1 LTRPEPRAQQPADR
15 DRPAIV
21 SHGRTTTHGE
31 LAGEAGRAA
40 EALLGGRQDLEGA
53 RVAFLMPPGA
63 EWTSVLLGI
72 WRAGGMA
79 VPLAAAHPAAELEH
93 VISDCGASIVVADPA
108 AAPMLAPLAT
118 SARARFIEHR
128 PSDIDHRSSDD
139 ADERW
144 PTSDERCRAPAMI
157 LYTSGTTGNPKGV
170 VLTHANLDAQVAS
183 LLEAW
188 EWTSA
193 DRTLLV
199 LPLHHVHG
207 IVNVVLSALRAG
219 AICEMPPRFDAAQT
233 WARMASGEITL
244 FTAVPTIYHRL
255 IAAWDAAPP
264 EQQRAWSDGAHGLR
278 LMMSGSAAL
287 PVSVLERWREIT
299 GHTLLERYGM
309 TEIGMGLSN
318 PLRGTRRPGFVGAP
332 LPGVEAQVVGDD
344 GRPVDAG
351 AAGELQ
357 IRGAGVFNAY
367 WQRPAETQAA
377 FRDGWFRTGDVA
389 VVEDGAYRL
398 LGRTSTDILKV
409 GGHKISALEIEE
421 VMRQHPAITE
431 CAVVGLP
438 DDEWG
443 ERVAMAAEVRAGRS
457 LALVDLQSWAKPLLA
472 NYKLPREL
480 RCVDA
485 LPRNAMG
492 KIVKPRVAAL
502 FASESD
508 R

>member
-1 LTRPEPRAQQPADR
+1 LTRA
-15 DRPAIV
+15 AIV
-21 SHGRTTTHGE
+21 SDGRITTRDE
-31 LAGEAGRAA
+31 LADAAGRVAA
-40 EALLGGRQDLEGA
+40 ALLDGRRDLDDA
-53 RVAFLMPPGA
+53 RVAFLVPPGV

-72 WRAGGMA
+72 WRAGGIA
-79 VPLAAAHPAAELEH
+79 VPLAAAHPPAELAH
-93 VISDCGASIVVADPA
+93 VITDAGASIVVTDPSA
-108 AAPMLAPLAT
+108 AAILAPLAT
-118 SARARFIEHR
+118 GAGARFIEHR
-128 PSDIDHRSSDD
+128 TSVIDHR
-139 ADERW
+139 
-144 PTSDERCRAPAMI
+144 TSDVADDRSSIVDDRCHGPALI
-157 LYTSGTTGNPKGV
+157 LYTSGTTGKPKGV
-170 VLTHANLDAQVAS
+170 VLTHANLQAQVAS

-188 EWTSA
+188 QWTSA

-207 IVNVVLSALRAG
+207 IVNVVLSALHAG
-219 AICEMPPRFDAAQT
+219 AICEMPPRFDAAHT
-233 WARMASGEITL
+233 WARLSSGEITV

-255 IAAWDAAPP
+255 VAAWDAAPP
-264 EQQRAWSDGAHGLR
+264 DRQRAWSDGARGLR

-287 PVSVLERWREIT
+287 PVSVLARWREIT

-318 PLRGTRRPGFVGAP
+318 PLQGARRPGFVGGP
-332 LPGVEAQVVGDD
+332 LPGVEARIVGDD
-344 GRPVDAG
+344 GRPVAEG
-351 AAGELQ
+351 SAGELHV
-357 IRGAGVFNAY
+357 RGAGVFHEY
-367 WQRPAETQAA
+367 WHRPAETAAA
-377 FRDGWFRTGDVA
+377 FCDGWFRTGDVA

-398 LGRTSTDILKV
+398 LGRTSIDILKV

-443 ERVAMAAEVRAGRS
+443 ERVAIAAEVRAGQS
-457 LALVDLQSWAKPLLA
+457 LALPDLQSWAKPLLA

-480 RCVDA
+480 RCVEV

-492 KIVKPRVAAL
+492 KIVKPSVTAL
-502 FASESD
+502 FAPEGD

>member
-1 LTRPEPRAQQPADR
+1 MQPGRWRLQPYDPHR
-15 DRPAIV
+15 TTIV
-21 SHGRTTTHGE
+21 SEGRLTANGE
-31 LAGEAGRAA
+31 LAEAADQVAA
-40 EALLGGRQDLEGA
+40 VLLEGQSDLDEA
-53 RVAFLMPPGA
+53 RVAFLVPPGA
-63 EWTSVLLGI
+63 DWVSVLLGI
-72 WRAGGMA
+72 WRAGGIA
-79 VPLAAAHPAAELEH
+79 VPLAATHPPAELEH
-93 VISDCGASIVVADPA
+93 VIADSGASIVVADPA
-108 AAPMLAPLAT
+108 EAPMLARLAKAAGAKLVVT
-118 SARARFIEHR
+118 
-128 PSDIDHRSSDD
+128 SDIGHRSSDIGHRPWD
-139 ADERW
+139 AGR
-144 PTSDERCRAPAMI
+144 RAMI
-157 LYTSGTTGNPKGV
+157 LYTSGTTGKPKGV
-170 VLTHANLDAQVAS
+170 VLTSGNIEAQVFS
-183 LLEAW
+183 LVSAW
-188 EWTSA
+188 GWTPE

-207 IVNVVLSALRAG
+207 IVNVVLSALHAG
-219 AICEMPPRFDAAQT
+219 AICEMPARFDAAHT
-233 WARMASGEITL
+233 WARLASGEITL

-255 IAAWDAAPP
+255 IAAWDAAPID
-264 EQQRAWSDGAHGLR
+264 QQRAWSKGARGLR

-287 PVSVLERWREIT
+287 PVSVLERWRDIT

-318 PLRGTRRPGFVGAP
+318 PLHGTRRPGFVGAP

-344 GRPVDAG
+344 GRPVAAG
-351 AAGELQ
+351 TAGELQ
-357 IRGAGVFNAY
+357 IRGAGVFNEY
-367 WQRPAETQAA
+367 WRRPAETEAA

-398 LGRTSTDILKV
+398 LGRTSIDILKV

-443 ERVAMAAEVRAGRS
+443 ERVALAAEVRAGRS
-457 LALVDLQSWAKPLLA
+457 LALPDLQSWAKPLLA

-502 FASESD
+502 FAPEGD